1 MQVIT
6 AIYLNCRPDL
16 RDEWLSGNE
25 VDDLTEAQGQEHA
38 LRHLVKFYNN
48 KRYGSVNNQS
58 QKAHHHRSMS
68 ISQHLDGLQPG
79 PEIAGLIRPVGT
91 PNVVEA
97 DVFPP
102 LRAQAPDPNTFL
114 PYITEDIAFEEEYE
128 EYLSDLGWH
137 DEPTTPHPDNIQ
149 NSGPPQS
156 AWHRLQAPEFASDIA
171 DGISDSESIVS
182 IGELGDDARMDP
194 MDAGREDG
202 GVADENR
209 NNWEHMS
216 PKTMAALAKSPAGT
230 RRSSSGGGL
239 RPVLPFDLDRDEG
252 SAVDDEDGDQGQ
264 ELGPVPRDAPGPFAG
279 AGVDEVEAAYGL

>member
-1 MQVIT
+1 MYVSSPRSNPNDND
-6 AIYLNCRPDL
+6 ALCPD
-16 RDEWLSGNE
+16 
-25 VDDLTEAQGQEHA
+25 
-38 LRHLVKFYNN
+38 NN
-48 KRYGSVNNQS
+48 KRYGPVSAQA

-102 LRAQAPDPNTFL
+102 LRAQAPDPNIFL

-137 DEPTTPHPDNIQ
+137 DEPSTPNPDNGQ
-149 NSGPPQS
+149 NGGQLQS
-156 AWHRLQAPEFASDIA
+156 AWHRLQVPEFATDIS

-182 IGELGDDARMDP
+182 IGELGDDVRMDSI
-194 MDAGREDG
+194 DVGREDT
-202 GVADENR
+202 GVPDENR

-216 PKTMAALAKSPAGT
+216 PKTMAALAKSPAST

-239 RPVLPFDLDRDEG
+239 RPVLAFDLDRDEG
-252 SAVDDEDGDQGQ
+252 SAVDDDDDQEE
-264 ELGPVPRDAPGPFAG
+264 ELGPVPRDASGPFG
-279 AGVDEVEAAYGL
+279 GGVDEVEAAYGYEFI